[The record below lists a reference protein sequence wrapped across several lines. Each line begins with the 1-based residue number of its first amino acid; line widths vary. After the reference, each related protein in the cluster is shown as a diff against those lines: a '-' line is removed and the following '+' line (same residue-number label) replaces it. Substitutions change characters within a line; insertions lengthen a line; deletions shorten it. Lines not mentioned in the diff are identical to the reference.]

1 MSMNPSHQFREING
15 ANSISLG
22 NVCVLSSSKGSPSLY
37 VVVYHVEHEL
47 ECYELQSVSELES
60 SPDVFCLPLAI
71 FGGNAVQVDLRKPV
85 HVRPSELRPTDIT
98 LEKPMLEQLLRAL
111 VQRQVAR
118 YSDFKYQ
125 AQPFISGDTAI
136 PVSGKVLGAEELH
149 HMVDA
154 SLDGWLTTGRFNKQF
169 EQSLAEFIG
178 VRHVLTV
185 NSGSSANLLALSAL
199 TSPKLGNRAL
209 KPGDEVITVAAGFP
223 TTVNPILQ
231 NGLIPV
237 FVDITLPSYNI
248 DVTQLEAA
256 LSDKTRAIMMAHTL
270 GNTFNL
276 DVVVQFA
283 RERNLWL
290 IEDCCDALGTT
301 YTPAKTLLDG
311 RGKEIEA
318 NVPRHVGRFGDIA
331 TLSFYPAH
339 HITMGEGGAVY
350 TDNGQLKLILESFR
364 DWGRDCFCEPG
375 QDNTCKKRF
384 SYQLG
389 QLPCGYDHKYTYS
402 HLGYNLKISDMQA
415 AVAVAQMQRLPG
427 FIEQRKANFRRLYAG
442 LRHLHKFLLLPEAET
457 HADPSWFGFA
467 VTLKQGGRAE
477 FIQHLEQHKI
487 ANRLVFGG
495 NLTKQPYFDHV
506 DYRVVGELAVTDTV
520 MHNALWLGVFPGLS
534 DNMIDYMID
543 TICDYF
549 NKKL

>member
-1 MSMNPSHQFREING
+1 MSMNPSHQFREVELAHAVKSG
-15 ANSISLG
+15 DL
-22 NVCVLSSSKGSPSLY
+22 CVLATKKASPGLY
-37 VVVYHVEHEL
+37 VVVSQQEHEL
-47 ECYELQSVSELES
+47 ECYEVHPVSQLP
-60 SPDVFCLPLAI
+60 PDPDFLGLPLAV
-71 FGGNAVQVDLRKPV
+71 FGSDAVQVDLRKPI
-85 HVRPSELRPTDIT
+85 HVRSSEVRPTEIT
-98 LEKPMLEQLLRAL
+98 LDNIMLEQLWRAL

-118 YSDFKYQ
+118 YSEFKFQ
-125 AQPFISGDTAI
+125 AQPFVKGETAV
-136 PVSGKVLGAEELH
+136 PVSGKVLGADELH
-149 HMVDA
+149 HLVDA

-169 EQSLAEFIG
+169 EQILAEYIG

-185 NSGSSANLLALSAL
+185 NSGSSANLLALTAL
-199 TSPKLGNRAL
+199 TSPKLGERAL

-223 TTVNPILQ
+223 TTVNPIVQ
-231 NGLIPV
+231 NGLVPV

-248 DVTQLEAA
+248 DVSQLEAA

-276 DVVVQFA
+276 DVIVQFA

-301 YTPAKTLLDG
+301 YSPSAILSDY
-311 RGKEIEA
+311 RGKDIEA
-318 NVPRHVGRFGDIA
+318 KVPRHVGRFGDIA

-415 AVAVAQMQRLPG
+415 AVAVAQMKRLPT
-427 FIEQRKANFRRLYAG
+427 FIEQRKAHFSRLHEG
-442 LRHLHKFLLLPEAET
+442 LRHLHEFLLLPEAEPN
-457 HADPSWFGFA
+457 ADPSWFGFA
-467 VTLKQGGRAE
+467 ITLKQGSRAE

-495 NLTKQPYFDHV
+495 NLTKQPYFDDV
-506 DYRVVGELAVTDTV
+506 NYRVVGDLAVTDTV
-520 MHNALWLGVFPGLS
+520 MHNSLWIGVFPGLS
-534 DNMIDYMID
+534 DSMIDYMID

-549 NKKL
+549 NKRL